1 MIITQKKPIEE
12 LLAMLEGVK
21 KVAIVGCANCAAA
34 CQTGGEKEV
43 QEMKAFLEQQGME
56 VVATVLPEE
65 CCHKLLVKK
74 DTKVLRDCG
83 ADAVVGMACGDGV
96 QTVADN
102 IQLPVYPANNTMFLG
117 QVERV
122 GMFREYCRMCGD
134 CVLGS
139 TGGICPIT
147 KCAKSLVNGPCGGQK
162 NGKCE
167 VNPENDC
174 AWIQIYN
181 RLVDIGQE
189 DRLLKRRDDKG
200 YANMTYPRQINL
212 RGKKV

>member
-12 LLAMLEGVK
+12 LLAMLGDVK
-21 KVAIVGCANCAAA
+21 KVAIVGCGSCATS

-43 QEMKAFLEQQGME
+43 MEMKAFLEERGIE
-56 VVATVLPEE
+56 VVATVIPSE
-65 CCHKLLVKK
+65 CCDKLLVKK
-74 DTKVLRDCG
+74 ETKVIRDSG
-83 ADAVVGMACGDGV
+83 AEAILGMACGDGV

-102 IQLPVYPANNTMFLG
+102 LQLPVYPANNTLFLG
-117 QVERV
+117 QVERI
-122 GMFREYCRMCGD
+122 GMFNEYCRMCGD

-147 KCAKSLVNGPCGGQK
+147 QCAKSLVNGPCGGQK

-174 AWIQIYN
+174 AWIRIYN
-181 RLVDIGQE
+181 RLVAIGQE
-189 DRLLKRRDDKG
+189 DKLLQTRPDKG
-200 YANMTYPRQINL
+200 YADHAYPRHINL
-212 RGKKV
+212 RGKK